1 MNAAMIAADLREEG
15 QSQYLFSSIDPKPLF
30 DQKLWCLFLL
40 EVSIFRI
47 LFLRWSLAFWI
58 AKEDPKGFVILV
70 NSWVNCIYE
79 TP

>member
-47 LFLRWSLAFWI
+47 LFL
-58 AKEDPKGFVILV
+58 
-70 NSWVNCIYE
+70 
-79 TP
+79 